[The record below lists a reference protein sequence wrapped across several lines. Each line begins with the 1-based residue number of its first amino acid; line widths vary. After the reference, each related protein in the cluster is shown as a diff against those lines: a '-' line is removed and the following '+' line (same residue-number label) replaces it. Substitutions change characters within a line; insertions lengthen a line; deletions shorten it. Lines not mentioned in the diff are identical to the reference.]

1 MTHGVNRN
9 TRMIHLETEL
19 SLYYTT
25 NDQNGIKLLRAI
37 TGAATSSQLYRRFP
51 QLADNLHNF
60 TEGLLFDLQYVSEFY
75 QSPRD
80 QKFRITPAY
89 GYFFD
94 FQMDVMR
101 KINNTNARLYE
112 IPGSVLD
119 EIIS

>member
-1 MTHGVNRN
+1 MK
-9 TRMIHLETEL
+9 TEL
-19 SLYYTT
+19 PLYYIT

-37 TGAATSSQLYRRFP
+37 TESETHSRLYYRFP
-51 QLADNLHNF
+51 QFADNLHEF
-60 TEGLLFDLQYVSEFY
+60 VDGLLFELKYVSEFY

-119 EIIS
+119 EIISQ